1 MIPSPT
7 NSREGAK
14 AYYIRQC
21 LHNHPDEACVQ
32 ILRQLREA
40 CKPGYSRVL
49 IHEQIIPELGASA
62 ESCVE
67 DITMMALCGVGE
79 RTEREWTNLVEK
91 AGLKLVAV
99 YAAKDGVSESVIEAG
114 IDV

>member
-1 MIPSPT
+1 
-7 NSREGAK
+7 
-14 AYYIRQC
+14 
-21 LHNHPDEACVQ
+21 
-32 ILRQLREA
+32 
-40 CKPGYSRVL
+40 
-49 IHEQIIPELGASA
+49 
-62 ESCVE
+62 
-67 DITMMALCGVGE
+67 MMALCGVGE

>member
-1 MIPSPT
+1 M
-7 NSREGAK
+7 
-14 AYYIRQC
+14 
-21 LHNHPDEACVQ
+21 
-32 ILRQLREA
+32 
-40 CKPGYSRVL
+40 
-49 IHEQIIPELGASA
+49 PEINASA

-79 RTEREWTNLVEK
+79 RTEKEWTRIVER

-99 YAAKDGVSESVIEAG
+99 YLAKDGVSESVIEAG